1 MTLNETL
8 KKLFPTSYKNTLLGS
23 VLRYLLIAIV
33 AGLCIWLATLLTGW
47 IPVIGT
53 IVGWVLGIAGTIVE
67 IYVVAGIV
75 VSILRK
81 LNVIK

>member
-1 MTLNETL
+1 MALNETL
-8 KKLFPTSYKNTLLGS
+8 KKLFPTSYKHTLLGS

-33 AGLCIWLATLLTGW
+33 AGLLIWLATLLTGW
-47 IPVIGT
+47 IPVVGT
-53 IVGWVLGIAGTIVE
+53 IIGWVLGIAGTIVE

>member
-1 MTLNETL
+1 MALNETL

-33 AGLCIWLATLLTGW
+33 AGLLIWLATLLTGW
-47 IPVIGT
+47 IPVVGT
-53 IVGWVLGIAGTIVE
+53 IIGWVLGIAGTIVE